1 MGFVENN
8 LSEKLMKKVLLGLVI
23 AIMIIESV
31 FACKTPEELMDN
43 YFNDFNTQ
51 DIKMVERN
59 FSFPLMVIQNGNKTV
74 HNDISTFLNFKKIKK
89 TGWKESV
96 INSLKLLMEKDKSA
110 ITQLNFS
117 RINNDG
123 NVYLTSDVNYILIK
137 ENEYWYI
144 SSIIIDSDIT
154 LGIENN

>member
-1 MGFVENN
+1 
-8 LSEKLMKKVLLGLVI
+8 MKKVLCGLVI
-23 AIMIIESV
+23 ALMMTGGV
-31 FACKTPEELMDN
+31 FACKTPEELMSN
-43 YFNDFNTQ
+43 YFKDFNTQ

-89 TGWKESV
+89 TGWYKSV
-96 INSLKLLMEKDKSA
+96 INSLTLPMKKDKSA

-117 RINNDG
+117 RLSNDG

-137 ENEYWYI
+137 ENDHWYI
-144 SSIIIDSDIT
+144 SGIIIDSDLP

>member
-1 MGFVENN
+1 
-8 LSEKLMKKVLLGLVI
+8 MKKVLLGLVI
-23 AIMIIESV
+23 AIIMNGSV

-43 YFNDFNTQ
+43 YFSDFNTQ
-51 DIKMVERN
+51 DITMVERN
-59 FSFPLMVIQNGNKTV
+59 FSFPLMVIQNGKKTI
-74 HNDISTFLNFKKIKK
+74 HNDISTFLNFKNIKK
-89 TGWKESV
+89 TGWSESV
-96 INSLKLLMEKDKSA
+96 INSLTLLLEKNKSA

-137 ENEYWYI
+137 ENEHWYI
-144 SSIIIDSDIT
+144 SGIIIDSNIP

>member
-1 MGFVENN
+1 
-8 LSEKLMKKVLLGLVI
+8 MKKILCGLVI
-23 AIMIIESV
+23 AVMMAGSV
-31 FACKTPEELMDN
+31 FAFKTPEELMDN

-51 DIKMVERN
+51 NIIMVERN
-59 FSFPLMVIQNGNKTV
+59 FSFPLMVIQNGKKTI

-89 TGWKESV
+89 TGWNESV
-96 INSLKLLMEKDKSA
+96 INSLTLLLEKNKSA

-137 ENEYWYI
+137 ENEHWYI
-144 SSIIIDSDIT
+144 SGIIIDSDIP

>member
-1 MGFVENN
+1 
-8 LSEKLMKKVLLGLVI
+8 MKKVLLGLVI
-23 AIMIIESV
+23 AIIINGSV

-43 YFNDFNTQ
+43 YFSDFNAQ
-51 DIKMVERN
+51 DITMVERN
-59 FSFPLMVIQNGNKTV
+59 FSFPLMVIQNGKKTI

-89 TGWKESV
+89 TGWSESV
-96 INSLKLLMEKDKSA
+96 INSLTLLLEKNKSA

-137 ENEYWYI
+137 ENEHWYI
-144 SSIIIDSDIT
+144 SGIIIDSNIP

>member
-1 MGFVENN
+1 
-8 LSEKLMKKVLLGLVI
+8 MKKVLCGLVI
-23 AIMIIESV
+23 ALMMTGSV

-43 YFNDFNTQ
+43 YFSDFNAQ
-51 DIKMVERN
+51 DIIMVERN
-59 FSFPLMVIQNGNKTV
+59 FSFPLMVIQNGKKTI

-89 TGWKESV
+89 TGWNESV
-96 INSLKLLMEKDKSA
+96 INSLTLLLEKNKSA

-137 ENEYWYI
+137 ENEHWYI
-144 SSIIIDSDIT
+144 SGIIIDSNIP

>member
-1 MGFVENN
+1 
-8 LSEKLMKKVLLGLVI
+8 MKKILCGLVI
-23 AIMIIESV
+23 AVMMAGSV
-31 FACKTPEELMDN
+31 FAFKTPEELMDN

-51 DIKMVERN
+51 NIIMVERN
-59 FSFPLMVIQNGNKTV
+59 FSFPLMVIQNGKKTI

-89 TGWKESV
+89 TGWNESV
-96 INSLKLLMEKDKSA
+96 INSLTLLLEKNKSA

-137 ENEYWYI
+137 ENEHWYI
-144 SSIIIDSDIT
+144 SGIIIDSNIP